1 MASKRE
7 RVTVGTSLGGYTF
20 DAVVQSDHTSELALT
35 EHPVQNG
42 AAVTDHSYLKP
53 KTLTLHIGVSD
64 CAVGGNY
71 GGGSARS
78 VNAYQLLLR
87 LQREARPLTVTT
99 RLHTY
104 TNMMVKTITASE
116 DYTTV
121 HALDATITLQEIVVA
136 SVSTVKVSS
145 RPQVTGSTNRG
156 TPQAVEPDQSVLK
169 QAVGMISSWL
179 GGG

>member
-1 MASKRE
+1 MAKE
-7 RVTVGTSLGGYTF
+7 TVFVGTSLGGYRF
-20 DAVVQSDHTSELALT
+20 DAVIQSDHTSELALT

-53 KTLTLHIGVSD
+53 KTLTLRVAVSD
-64 CAVGGNY
+64 CATGGSY
-71 GGGSARS
+71 GGGGDRS

-87 LQREARPLTVTT
+87 LQREAQPLTVTT
-99 RLHTY
+99 RLYTY
-104 TNMMVKTITASE
+104 TNMMVKTVTTSE

-121 HALDATITLQEIVVA
+121 HALDATVTLQEIVVA
-136 SVSTVKVSS
+136 AVSTVKVST

-169 QAVGMISSWL
+169 QAWGMISGWV
-179 GGG
+179 GGS